1 MIHHRENLDLRKGQ
15 SEFPHA
21 ETRISYH
28 GVGRIFTDGKKDFI
42 ACSGIDLDIR
52 RGEFVC
58 IIGPSGCGKST
69 LLNMAAGLL
78 KPSVGQVVY
87 DGKEVGAINHRAG
100 YCTQKDMLLPW
111 RTTQKNVELALELRG
126 VPKAERRAMALAALE
141 KMRLTGKGA
150 RYPSQLSGGML
161 KRAALAQVLVYG
173 PETLLMDE
181 PFGALDAQLRM
192 DLQRDLVRICEDE
205 QKTVLFVTH
214 DLEEAILLGDRV
226 VVFGANPGRIIH
238 VEEIGLERPRD
249 LMTLRAD
256 PEFGRIWERLW
267 HLLAPQIGSGT

>member
-1 MIHHRENLDLRKGQ
+1 MIHDRHR
-15 SEFPHA
+15 
-21 ETRISYH
+21 RIATVQADGAPEDARVSYR
-28 GVGRIFTDGKKDFI
+28 GVGRIFTDGNKDFI
-42 ACSGIDLDIR
+42 ACSGVDLDIR

-58 IIGPSGCGKST
+58 IVGPSGSGKST

-78 KPSVGQVVY
+78 KPSLGTVRY
-87 DGKEVGAINHRAG
+87 DGAEITSINHKVG
-100 YCTQKDMLLPW
+100 YCTQRDNLLPW
-111 RTTQKNVELALELRG
+111 RTTQKNVELALELQG
-126 VPKAERRAMALAALE
+126 VPAAQRRTMATAALE
-141 KMRLTGKGA
+141 KMQLAGKGA

-192 DLQRDLVRICEDE
+192 ELQNDLVRICEDE
-205 QKTVLFVTH
+205 RKTVLFVTH

-238 VEEIGLERPRD
+238 IEDIQLERPRK
-249 LMTLRAD
+249 LMSLRAD
-256 PEFGRIWERLW
+256 PEFTRIWERLW
-267 HLLAPQIGSGT
+267 HLLAPQIGASA

>member
-1 MIHHRENLDLRKGQ
+1 MIHHRERPEALTGPDG
-15 SEFPHA
+15 SAPA
-21 ETRISYH
+21 ETRISYR

-52 RGEFVC
+52 KGEFVC

-78 KPSVGQVVY
+78 KPTVGTVTY
-87 DGKEVGAINHRAG
+87 DGRDITSINHNVG

-126 VPKAERRAMALAALE
+126 VARAQRREMALAALE
-141 KMRLTGKGA
+141 KMRLDGKGS

-161 KRAALAQVLVYG
+161 KRAALAQVLVYD

-192 DLQRDLVRICEDE
+192 DLQRDLVRICEAE

-238 VEEIGLERPRD
+238 VENIALERPRD

-256 PEFGRIWERLW
+256 PEFSRIWERLW
-267 HLLAPQIGSGT
+267 HLLAPQIGEGS